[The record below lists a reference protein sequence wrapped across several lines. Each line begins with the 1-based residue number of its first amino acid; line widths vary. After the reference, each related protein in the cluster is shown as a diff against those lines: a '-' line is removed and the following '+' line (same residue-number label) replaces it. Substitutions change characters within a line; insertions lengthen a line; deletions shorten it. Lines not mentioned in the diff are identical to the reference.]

1 MGNYRNST
9 TYRHKLTKDNKQDTN
24 ETNNKYTETSKIKQY
39 AKKRKYRKALEQIP
53 KPGRNR
59 DS

>member
-24 ETNNKYTETSKIKQY
+24 ETDNKYTETNKIKQY
-39 AKKRKYRKALEQIP
+39 AKKRKYK
-53 KPGRNR
+53 KCWGKKT
-59 DS
+59 

>member
-9 TYRHKLTKDNKQDTN
+9 AYRHKLTKDNKHDTN
-24 ETNNKYTETSKIKQY
+24 ETHNKYTETNKIKY
-39 AKKRKYRKALEQIP
+39 AKKRKHKKCWGKIP
-53 KPGRNR
+53 KAGGNT